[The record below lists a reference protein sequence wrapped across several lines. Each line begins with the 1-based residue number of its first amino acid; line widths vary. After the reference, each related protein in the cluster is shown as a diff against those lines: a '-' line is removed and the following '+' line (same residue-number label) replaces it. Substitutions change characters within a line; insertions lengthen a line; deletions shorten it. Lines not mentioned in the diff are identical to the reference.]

1 MGKRGRLRKWFT
13 WTLELKVDRSWVAD
27 GFDIKTAEQAHE
39 HFAHILPHAFGDEFK
54 ARVVS
59 RPPRTE
65 IRKAQGYR
73 R

>member
-1 MGKRGRLRKWFT
+1 MGKKGRPRKWFK
-13 WTLELKVDRSWVAD
+13 WTVEVKVHRSWVED
-27 GFDIKTAEQAHE
+27 GFDLDNERAHHMLGGE
-39 HFAHILPHAFGDEFK
+39 LPHAYGDEFK
-54 ARVVS
+54 AKVTS

>member
-1 MGKRGRLRKWFT
+1 VGG
-13 WTLELKVDRSWVAD
+13 E
-27 GFDIKTAEQAHE
+27 
-39 HFAHILPHAFGDEFK
+39 LPHAYGDEFK
-54 ARVVS
+54 AKVIS